1 MFYSLT
7 GTLVYSD
14 ATTVAI
20 DCGGVA
26 FSCNTTMNT
35 LKRLGQKGSKVT
47 LYTYLSVRE
56 DAMDLFGFFDK
67 SELDCFKMLISV
79 SGVGPKASL
88 AILSELEPQKLALC
102 IATADYKALTK
113 AQGVGPK
120 SAQRIVLELKD
131 KLAAGIGSTI
141 DTTQIE
147 MAGAAVSSGNSAQA
161 SEALVMLGYSQSEA
175 ALAVGKLDASISVE
189 DMIKLALKELSK
201 Q

>member
-14 ATTVAI
+14 TTTAAI

-26 FSCNTTMNT
+26 FSCNTTINT
-35 LKRLGQKGSKVT
+35 LKKLGENGSKVT
-47 LYTYLSVRE
+47 LFTYLSVRE

-67 SELDCFKMLISV
+67 AELDCFKMLKSV

-88 AILSELEPQKLALC
+88 ALLSELEPQKLALC
-102 IATADYKALTK
+102 IATGDYKALTK
-113 AQGVGPK
+113 AQGVGSK
-120 SAQRIVLELKD
+120 IAQRIVLELKD

-147 MAGAAVSSGNSAQA
+147 AVGAAVSRGSTAQA
-161 SEALVMLGYSQSEA
+161 MEALVMLGYSQSEA
-175 ALAVGKLDASISVE
+175 ALVVGKFDSSISVE

>member
-7 GTLVYSD
+7 GTIVHSD
-14 ATTVAI
+14 STSVAI
-20 DCGGVA
+20 DCNGVA

-35 LKRLGQKGSKVT
+35 LKKLGPNGSKAT

-67 SELDCFKMLISV
+67 AELDCFKMLISV

-88 AILSELEPQKLALC
+88 SVLSELDPHSLAMC
-102 IATADYKALTK
+102 IATGDYKSITR

-120 SAQRIVLELKD
+120 LAQRVVLELKD
-131 KLAAGIGSTI
+131 KLAAGLGKSV
-141 DTTQIE
+141 DTAQIE
-147 MAGAAVSSGNSAQA
+147 AVGAASSHGNSAEA
-161 SEALVMLGYSQSEA
+161 TAALVMLGYTQSEA
-175 ALAVGKLDASISVE
+175 ASAVAKLDSSLTVE
-189 DMIKLALKELSK
+189 EMIKLSLKELSR

>member
-14 ATTVAI
+14 TTTAAI

-26 FSCNTTMNT
+26 FSCNTTINT
-35 LKRLGQKGSKVT
+35 LKKLGENGSKVT
-47 LYTYLSVRE
+47 LFTYLSVRE

-67 SELDCFKMLISV
+67 SELDCFKMLKSV

-88 AILSELEPQKLALC
+88 ALLSELEPQKLALC
-102 IATADYKALTK
+102 IATGDYKALTK
-113 AQGVGPK
+113 AQGVGSK
-120 SAQRIVLELKD
+120 IAQRIVLELKD

-147 MAGAAVSSGNSAQA
+147 AVGAAVSRGNTAQA
-161 SEALVMLGYSQSEA
+161 MEALVMLGYSQSEA
-175 ALAVGKLDASISVE
+175 ALVVGKFDSSLSVE

>member
-14 ATTVAI
+14 TTTAAI

-26 FSCNTTMNT
+26 FSCNTTINT
-35 LKRLGQKGSKVT
+35 LKKLGENGSKVT
-47 LYTYLSVRE
+47 LFTYLSVRE

-67 SELDCFKMLISV
+67 SELDCFKMLKSV

-102 IATADYKALTK
+102 IATGDYKALTK
-113 AQGVGPK
+113 AQGVGVK
-120 SAQRIVLELKD
+120 IAQRIVLELKD
-131 KLAAGIGSTI
+131 KLAAGIGNTM

-147 MAGAAVSSGNSAQA
+147 AAGAAASGENTAQA
-161 SEALVMLGYSQSEA
+161 MEALVMLGYSQSEA
-175 ALAVGKLDASISVE
+175 ALVVGKFDLSLSVE
-189 DMIKLALKELSK
+189 DMIKLALKELSN